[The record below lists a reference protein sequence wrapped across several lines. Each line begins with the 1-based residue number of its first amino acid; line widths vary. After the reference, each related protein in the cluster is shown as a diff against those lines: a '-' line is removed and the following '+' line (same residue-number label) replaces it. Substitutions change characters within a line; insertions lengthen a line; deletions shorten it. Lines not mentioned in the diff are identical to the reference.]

1 MTDTHDLIEVRRRV
15 RRLMERVGRRDD
27 YGRLL
32 AAGQIVR
39 IVEEVD
45 DPEAWRAEIRR
56 QARADRIRVRTAVSA
71 DAVYAFL
78 RDGAT
83 EARAAETE
91 RYKAAMRRAI
101 PAAVASGHEPSVF
114 LRDGGE
120 VICGC
125 NRCLALGYI
134 EAFEPAVIV
143 GSLFEDACTP
153 GDAAKPRTTALAQA
167 FGRRER

>member
-1 MTDTHDLIEVRRRV
+1 
-15 RRLMERVGRRDD
+15 MERVGRRDD

-45 DPEAWRAEIRR
+45 DPEAWRARIRR
-56 QARADRIRVRTAVSA
+56 QARADRIRVRTGVSA

-78 RDGAT
+78 RDGST
-83 EARAAETE
+83 EARAAETQ
-91 RYKAAMRRAI
+91 RYKAAMRRAV
-101 PAAVASGHEPSVF
+101 PVAVSSGHEPSVF
-114 LRDGGE
+114 LRDGDE

-125 NRCLALGYI
+125 NRCLALGYLD
-134 EAFEPAVIV
+134 AVEPAVIV

-153 GDAAKPRTTALAQA
+153 ESAAEPRTTVLARA
-167 FGRRER
+167 FGGRESSGPAR